1 MMVLQPLTL
10 TLISLVPAASAYE
23 PQWPRFSWD
32 TVRTRGMPHAR
43 DAARDAAAPPEHLSP
58 RP

>member
-1 MMVLQPLTL
+1 MHLVLA
-10 TLISLVPAASAYE
+10 VAASSCLATAAAYE
-23 PQWPRFSWD
+23 PKWPRFSWD